1 MKYGANFFTYFG
13 LTPDRLPNNLTVR
26 DGVLSTKSGEPVDQ
40 YLRSTRMKDH
50 ESVVLIKRE
59 VLAELVRDAIQHRLA
74 VQTAEWAADTHFALA
89 S

>member
-1 MKYGANFFTYFG
+1 MSPGANLYYYG
-13 LTPDRLPNNLTVR
+13 LTAANLPNNLTVR

-40 YLRSTRMKDH
+40 YLRSTHMKDH

-59 VLAELVRDAIQHRLA
+59 VLADLVRDAVQHRLS
-74 VQTAEWAADTHFALA
+74 VQTAEWAADIHFALA